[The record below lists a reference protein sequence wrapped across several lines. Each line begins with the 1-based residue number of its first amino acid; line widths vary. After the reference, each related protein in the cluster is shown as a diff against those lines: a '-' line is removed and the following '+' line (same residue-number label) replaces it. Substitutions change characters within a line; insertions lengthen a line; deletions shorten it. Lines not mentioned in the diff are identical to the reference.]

1 MDQWNRSCPEAYF
14 TTPNTQK
21 FDFLKLQKIIRD
33 FLDKIEQM
41 KTIDIRQISK
51 IPEIRRVEGPKDSYK
66 CLFCQNKPKS
76 NLGREKKHIHFIQHM
91 QICNGNRGKLHEEFL
106 WNVIK
111 SLGL

>member
-1 MDQWNRSCPEAYF
+1 
-14 TTPNTQK
+14 
-21 FDFLKLQKIIRD
+21 
-33 FLDKIEQM
+33 M

-91 QICNGNRGKLHEEFL
+91 QICNGNRGKFYKEILRKNLLHGQLE
-106 WNVIK
+106 
-111 SLGL
+111 LGTLISNES

>member
-1 MDQWNRSCPEAYF
+1 
-14 TTPNTQK
+14 
-21 FDFLKLQKIIRD
+21 
-33 FLDKIEQM
+33 M

-91 QICNGNRGKLHEEFL
+91 QICNGNRGKLLYEEIV
-106 WNVIK
+106 WNKKTFDSKCICASDSHNMRVFSK
-111 SLGL
+111 RRDTTLQCDF